1 MAIRVEPPPSHAVDP
16 ATPAALAEQARAGSS
31 GALGGLYRLFGP
43 ALFRLAYRL
52 TGSKED
58 AEDVVHDVF
67 VGLPEAL
74 ERYEERGRLDAWLR
88 QLTARVALMR
98 LRSSRRRSEVRLEND
113 AMGAIGAPRDEGIAL
128 QAAVD
133 TLPAPLRS
141 VLVLKEVEGYSHA
154 EIGDILG
161 ISAVASRV
169 RLMRAMSR
177 LRRMLGRA
185 R

>member
-1 MAIRVEPPPSHAVDP
+1 MAIRVEPSVVD
-16 ATPAALAEQARAGSS
+16 PAALAEQARAGSS

-88 QLTARVALMR
+88 RLTARVALMR
-98 LRSSRRRSEVRLEND
+98 LRSSRRRSEIRLENED
-113 AMGAIGAPRDEGIAL
+113 LGARGAPRDEGVAL

-141 VLVLKEVEGYSHA
+141 VLVLKEIEGYSHSEIA
-154 EIGDILG
+154 EMLN
-161 ISAVASRV
+161 ISVITSRV
-169 RLMRAMSR
+169 RLVRARSR
-177 LRRMLGRA
+177 LRRMLGGTR
-185 R
+185 